1 MRCFI
6 VFRLRQAK
14 EEAEREV
21 AQYRAQREAEFRK
34 KLSDTSGD
42 SGANVKRL
50 EAETDEKIKRLS
62 AEAAKVAPEV
72 TALLMKY
79 VITVRN

>member
-1 MRCFI
+1 MHLSLGGLSLLISLC
-6 VFRLRQAK
+6 VFSRLTQAK

-42 SGANVKRL
+42 SSANVKRL
-50 EAETDEKIKRLS
+50 EAETDEKIKR
-62 AEAAKVAPEV
+62 
-72 TALLMKY
+72 
-79 VITVRN
+79 